1 MIAALAS
8 IVALMLLP
16 FVVLHRAARRVNW
29 LAVASDLL
37 MLACAAMLVFA
48 FWIATSIFF
57 VIGA

>member
-16 FVVLHRAARRVNW
+16 FVVLHRAARRINW

-37 MLACAAMLVFA
+37 MLACAAVLVFA
-48 FWIATSIFF
+48 FWIVSATFF
-57 VIGA
+57 VIVS

>member
-8 IVALMLLP
+8 IVAAFLLP
-16 FVVLHRAARRVNW
+16 FVVLHRAARRINW

-37 MLACAAMLVFA
+37 MLACAAGLVFA
-48 FWIATSIFF
+48 FWFVSAMFF